1 MVNTILGG
9 EAIIEVPL
17 DKLRTEPFDIT
28 SCANLHRY
36 RFIDT
41 DAFANQNLLRVI
53 EYAELPERFSTISY
67 VWKGNPL
74 LEGQQPPL
82 GSFRVVGADK
92 ADPVSIDVV
101 KSACYVALHYDQLL
115 IWLDKVCIAQAI
127 SEDKHWQIQVMGGI
141 YKRADPCIIL
151 PGGLSRLP
159 PLEEPTSWVGR
170 AWTLQEALLPRS
182 TKVLFK
188 WKHGTGAVQ
197 GVMAGGI
204 QEIEPG
210 ETAVSDVTT
219 LLEGTMRSR
228 MEVVTLP
235 NGPDQR
241 STEFTAPT
249 QIFGSE
255 SLGMGQCLSLRCALL
270 NNPSDTRELN
280 ESAIWK
286 SAVMRTSSR
295 AVDMVF
301 SIMALFDVQLDT
313 SKFHQDDRRGAT
325 IALLQELM
333 QSGRRASWMII
344 SLALQPDNVIST
356 IPVMPRTSVGGVA
369 QIEKDGKLVSVGTV
383 VNEYWWLKDTP
394 TGEVDGLG
402 YFKFSAPARMVRKVV
417 EPVHMKTSENGMDGK
432 KFNAYHGEHQWE
444 LYGEEEEVEG
454 PDAVWAIH
462 VGVETFFNIP
472 AFGVAATRTPLVL
485 MIVKK
490 HGENKYHRIQVAE
503 VAEALS
509 QGWSTR
515 TFNVGGPDD
524 YKK

>member
-1 MVNTILGG
+1 MAKTILGG
-9 EAIIEVPL
+9 EAIIEIPL
-17 DKLRTEPFDIT
+17 DKLRIEPFDIT
-28 SCANLHRY
+28 SCANLYRY
-36 RFIDT
+36 RFIDAA
-41 DAFANQNLLRVI
+41 AFANKNLLRVI

-82 GSFRVVGADK
+82 GSFGVVGAER

-101 KSACYVALHYDQLL
+101 KSACYAALHYDQLL

-127 SEDKHWQIQVMGGI
+127 KEDKNWQIQVMGSL

-151 PGGLSRLP
+151 PGGLSRLS

-170 AWTLQEALLPRS
+170 AWTLQEALLPQS

-188 WKHGTGAVQ
+188 WKHGRAVVQ
-197 GVMAGGI
+197 GVMDGDI
-204 QEIEPG
+204 EEIEPE
-210 ETAVSDVTT
+210 ETAVSDMTT
-219 LLEGTMRSR
+219 LLEGTIRSR
-228 MEVVTLP
+228 MEVVTFP
-235 NGPDQR
+235 KRPDQS
-241 STEFTAPT
+241 STKSMVPT

-255 SLGMGQCLSLRCALL
+255 SLGMGQCFSLLCALWNDL
-270 NNPSDTRELN
+270 SDTQESN

-301 SIMALFDVQLDT
+301 SIMALFGVQLDT
-313 SKFHQDDRRGAT
+313 SKFHEDDRRGAT
-325 IALLQELM
+325 IAFLQELM
-333 QSGRRASWMII
+333 RSGRRASWMIV
-344 SLALQPDNVIST
+344 SLALQPDNIIST
-356 IPVMPRTSVGGVA
+356 MPVMPKTSVGGVA
-369 QIEKDGKLVSVGTV
+369 QIEMDGKLVPVGTV
-383 VNEYWWLKDTP
+383 VDEQWWLGDTP
-394 TGEVDGLG
+394 TGEVDELG

-417 EPVHMKTSENGMDGK
+417 KPVHIETYENGMDGK
-432 KFNAYHGEHQWE
+432 KFNAYDGEHQWE
-444 LYGEEEEVEG
+444 LCGEEEVEG
-454 PDAVWAIH
+454 PDAIWAIH
-462 VGVETFFNIP
+462 VGVETFFMMP
-472 AFGVAATRTPLVL
+472 AFGTFRTHTPFVL

-503 VAEALS
+503 VVEVFT

-515 TFNVGGPDD
+515 TFNVGGPND

>member
-1 MVNTILGG
+1 MAKTILGG

-17 DKLRTEPFDIT
+17 DKLRVEPFDIT
-28 SCANLHRY
+28 SCAKLHRY

-41 DAFANQNLLRVI
+41 AAFANKNLLRVI

-67 VWKGNPL
+67 VWRGNPL

-82 GSFRVVGADK
+82 GSFGVVGAEN

-101 KSACYVALHYDQLL
+101 KSACYAALHYDQLL

-127 SEDKHWQIQVMGGI
+127 KEDKNWQIQVMGNL

-151 PGGLSRLP
+151 PGGLSRLL

-170 AWTLQEALLPRS
+170 AWTLQEALLPQS
-182 TKVLFK
+182 AKVLFK
-188 WKHGTGAVQ
+188 WKHGKAVVQ
-197 GVMAGGI
+197 GVMAGSI
-204 QEIEPG
+204 HEIEPG
-210 ETAVSDVTT
+210 ETAVSDMAT
-219 LLEGTMRSR
+219 LLDGTMRSE
-228 MEVVTLP
+228 MEVVTFP
-235 NGPDQR
+235 KRPDQSR
-241 STEFTAPT
+241 TKSMVPT
-249 QIFGSE
+249 QIFGSK
-255 SLGMGQCLSLRCALL
+255 SLGVGQCLSLRCALW
-270 NNPSDTRELN
+270 NNPRDTRELN

-301 SIMALFDVQLDT
+301 SIMALFDVKLDT
-313 SKFHQDDRRGAT
+313 SKFHEDDRRGAT

-333 QSGRRASWMII
+333 RSGRRASWMII
-344 SLALQPDNVIST
+344 SLALQPDNILST
-356 IPVMPRTSVGGVA
+356 MPVMPKTSVGGVA
-369 QIEKDGKLVSVGTV
+369 QIEMDGKLVPVGTV
-383 VNEYWWLKDTP
+383 ITQYWWLEGTP
-394 TGEVDGLG
+394 TGEVDELG

-417 EPVHMKTSENGMDGK
+417 EPVHLGTSRNGKDGK
-432 KFNAYHGEHQWE
+432 KFNAYRSEHQWE
-444 LYGEEEEVEG
+444 LCGEEEVEG

-462 VGVETFFNIP
+462 VGVETYFRIP
-472 AFGVAATRTPLVL
+472 AFGVMATHTPFVL

-503 VAEALS
+503 VVEVFT